1 MQAAEGMQFCLWRHR
16 RVIGSLFIIVLGWS
30 ILQRV
35 CLAHGAFVNR
45 STFTLQ
51 RYFQKELQS
60 HSISQLMPPKTF
72 HLVLQLVGAMELP
85 VWPSSK
91 IVPSTLF
98 PQEHYNFGFSTPVI
112 GATSRSPIMLFFF
125 KILMTPD

>member
-35 CLAHGAFVNR
+35 CLAHGAFVDR

-112 GATSRSPIMLFFF
+112 GATSRSPIMLFFS
-125 KILMTPD
+125 KI